1 MHPLEVT
8 VVVGS
13 LNVAY
18 IQLSGVLFVYEYL
31 VPLSNLVTVYL
42 TIVSVDLL
50 LLGFVSPFVG
60 GV

>member
-18 IQLSGVLFVYEYL
+18 IQLSSVLFVYEYL
-31 VPLSNLVTVYL
+31 MSLPNIVTVYL
-42 TIVSVDLL
+42 PVVSVHI
-50 LLGFVSPFVG
+50 LLGFISPFI
-60 GV
+60 